1 LPAVHRARR
10 VIGADGEV
18 RLPQQWLGFAAW
30 RHFWREGLRSTPVML
45 MAHQRNPAD
54 TSAAANR
61 STRSVHA
68 NVVWS
73 PVAGTEVGVELVHG
87 DRTIEDGQH
96 GRVDRLQASA
106 KYAF

>member
-1 LPAVHRARR
+1 

-30 RHFWREGLRSTPVML
+30 RHFWREGLRSTPVMS

-68 NVVWS
+68 NLVRS
-73 PVAGTEVGVELVHG
+73 PVAGTELGGELIHG